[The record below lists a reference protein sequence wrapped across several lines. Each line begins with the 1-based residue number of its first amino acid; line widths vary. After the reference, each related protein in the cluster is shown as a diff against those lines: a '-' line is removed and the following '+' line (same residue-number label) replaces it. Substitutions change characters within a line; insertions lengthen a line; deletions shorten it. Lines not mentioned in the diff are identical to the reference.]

1 MIFLFPCFWGDG
13 QANGISGLTYSLL
26 AHRDREQEL
35 PEEVRAAIEEHKDE
49 IHSEE
54 DVRRMAEN
62 LMLRR

>member
-1 MIFLFPCFWGDG
+1 MNLDENLQTFKH
-13 QANGISGLTYSLL
+13 SLYRVAVVCSCL
-26 AHRDREQEL
+26 L
-35 PEEVRAAIEEHKDE
+35 YTSPEEVRAAIEEHKDE

>member
-1 MIFLFPCFWGDG
+1 MFPYFWGEG

-49 IHSEE
+49 IHSEA
-54 DVRRMAEN
+54 DVRRRAEN